1 MQAEDE
7 MFSKFTNEKK
17 EKGNQ
22 KFAVKTSMKT
32 VTRTVNGIKKTVVTT
47 EKTYADGTVETVVV
61 ETWKLD
67 LLNLSCIIVVV
78 YNIIGMGSCSN
89 YQYSLHAKSW
99 QMIVWN
105 HHANDAIC
113 GFSFP
118 AWVEITPMSK
128 NLLLAFQLSL
138 IRVDSLHP

>member
-61 ETWKLD
+61 ET
-67 LLNLSCIIVVV
+67 
-78 YNIIGMGSCSN
+78 
-89 YQYSLHAKSW
+89 
-99 QMIVWN
+99 
-105 HHANDAIC
+105 
-113 GFSFP
+113 
-118 AWVEITPMSK
+118 
-128 NLLLAFQLSL
+128 
-138 IRVDSLHP
+138 